1 MGLYEEPD
9 SNLENQLGFESPS
22 FFAAPEKDISHGIDA
37 LKLEGNSRM
46 GLPAAGD
53 ADVDLGEGVKYPIRP
68 SEPDC
73 AFYLRTGCCKFG
85 SFCRFNHP
93 QEKRVV
99 QGRNRISTKEFKI
112 IKERDKGFPKVFN
125 HCKFYSL
132 PGGCRFG
139 ETCRYSHSDEIAE
152 SVPVELNSLGLPVRK
167 GERVCSYYMRTGIC
181 KYHSSCKFHH
191 PELSDIA
198 RLDVFGCHSASSLQN
213 TIWPSPMPVES
224 QTLLTASNNS
234 SLNLDISQ
242 PCMPAISSEWLNLYK
257 DQDSSLLKEVVD
269 YGKESGES
277 QSQNG
282 IRYEGFRLAF
292 PWWHSHSKDHLPE
305 FEGCLLSPIGL
316 PQRPDHPVCIYYSR
330 FGICKYGPACKFDHP
345 MDENTDQSVTM
356 SAEDKMEDSLVP
368 SITFRFSRNY
378 CVKEAAEGSSSQS
391 GADSWHLK
399 VYYFDN

>member
-46 GLPAAGD
+46 GILAAGD

-85 SFCRFNHP
+85 SCCRFNHP
-93 QEKRVV
+93 REKREV
-99 QGRNRISTKEFKI
+99 QGRNRILTKEFKI

-125 HCKFYSL
+125 QCKFYSM

-198 RLDVFGCHSASSLQN
+198 RLHVFGCHSASSLQN

-224 QTLLTASNNS
+224 PTLLTASNNS

-242 PCMPAISSEWLNLYK
+242 PFMPATSSEWLNVYK
-257 DQDSSLLKEVVD
+257 DQVRSQDSSLPSLSEKTNSHPSAVGQNGFSKLEDSPMQQKEVVD
-269 YGKESGES
+269 NRKESGKL

-292 PWWHSHSKDHLPE
+292 PWWQSHSKDHLPE

-316 PQRPDHPVCIYYSR
+316 PQRPDHPVCTYYSR

-356 SAEDKMEDSLVP
+356 SAEDKMEALQ
-368 SITFRFSRNY
+368 T
-378 CVKEAAEGSSSQS
+378 A
-391 GADSWHLK
+391 
-399 VYYFDN
+399 